1 VVETCVTVVVHVLW
15 PLEVTDV
22 GIDVGENCARGPVST
37 AVFEVAVGTILS
49 VGVEL
54 AVGVMT
60 AEELVVIGKLDVMF
74 CST

>member
-1 VVETCVTVVVHVLW
+1 VVHVLW

-22 GIDVGENCARGPVST
+22 GTVVGENCARGPVST
-37 AVFEVAVGTILS
+37 AVAEVDVADVKTAFS

-54 AVGVMT
+54 AVGVLSD
-60 AEELVVIGKLDVMF
+60 EELVVIGKLDVMF